1 MTREVKA
8 REVAAGESASGE
20 TAAAKTPAG
29 KTAPRRGNAREVLV
43 IGGNRYFGKRLIAR
57 LLAAGDRVTVLNR
70 GSSAPPP
77 GALHLIADRDDETA
91 LNAALGSRVFDVVV
105 DQVCYTPRQAATA
118 RRVFA
123 GRTGRY
129 VLTSTVEVYEY
140 EDSVASVRE
149 RDVDPLD
156 VRVDLELPWDDPEF
170 LDSHYGEGKRQ
181 AEAVFAAE
189 PVFPHVAVRV
199 AHVLGGADDF
209 TGRLEHYASR
219 IRAGEPITVPTANR
233 PATYIHVEEVAD
245 FLFWTVGQDFTGP
258 VNAAS
263 HGTLTTRELCEAV
276 AAHLPGGR
284 TVFREVE
291 VGEVSPLSFR
301 RFYGMDNTRATR
313 LGFTFG
319 NARRWLPRAAAE
331 TLGRVD
337 RRETQTGRPSHGG
350 VLGRPETVGW

>member
-1 MTREVKA
+1 MEKAHEEKTPEGRTRDGRARNGKA
-8 REVAAGESASGE
+8 RE
-20 TAAAKTPAG
+20 
-29 KTAPRRGNAREVLV
+29 GNVREVLV

-77 GALHLIADRDDETA
+77 GAVHLIADRDDESALNTA
-91 LNAALGSRVFDVVV
+91 LGARSFDVVV
-105 DQVCYTPRQAATA
+105 DQVCYTPRQAAIA

-123 GRTGRY
+123 GRTRRY

-140 EDSVASVRE
+140 EDSIALVRE
-149 RDVDPLD
+149 EDVDPLR
-156 VRVDLELPWDDPEF
+156 VQVDLGLPWDEPEF
-170 LDSHYGEGKRQ
+170 LGSHYGEGKRQ

-189 PVFPHVAVRV
+189 PAFPHVAVRV

-219 IRAGEPITVPTANR
+219 IRAGEPVTVPMVNH
-233 PATYIHVEEVAD
+233 PATYIHVEEIAD

-263 HGTLTTRELCEAV
+263 HATLTTHDLCEAV
-276 AAHLPGGR
+276 AAHVPDGR
-284 TVFREVE
+284 AEFREADI
-291 VGEVSPLSFR
+291 GEVSPLSFR

-319 NARRWLPRAAAE
+319 NARQWLARAADE
-331 TLGRVD
+331 TLGKA
-337 RRETQTGRPSHGG
+337 T
-350 VLGRPETVGW
+350 